1 MNDDYII
8 ISRNDS
14 PALYTLIHEM
24 DTNSVM
30 KKHILADA
38 EKLIENKST
47 EIE

>member
-14 PALYTLIHEM
+14 PAPYTLIHEM
-24 DTNSVM
+24 DKNSVM
-30 KKHILADA
+30 KKRILAYA

-47 EIE
+47 KIE